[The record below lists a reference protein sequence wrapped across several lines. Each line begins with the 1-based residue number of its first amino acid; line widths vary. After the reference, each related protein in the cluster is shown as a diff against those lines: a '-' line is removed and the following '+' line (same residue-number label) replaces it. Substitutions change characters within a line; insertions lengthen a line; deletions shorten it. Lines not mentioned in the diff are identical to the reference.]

1 MEISSLI
8 VIAIGI
14 AFLALITALRTERRD
29 PGDGGEIVELRP
41 PGEPGNK
48 ADTDWL

>member
-1 MEISSLI
+1 MDISSLI

-14 AFLALITALRTERRD
+14 AFLALISALRTERRD
-29 PGDGGEIVELRP
+29 RGDGREVVELRP